1 MNKKQPNRY
10 LLTRNFS
17 IYLLHYGEAMRRVF
31 KEYGVIVV
39 FSVTLIGSLLHIYL
53 FPKGLLA
60 IIFNSISSDSVA
72 FAALILFSFLIS
84 LLYAQ
89 YTLHKNMTSFR
100 RSSSRKFNKIP
111 EKRRFIDRRSEFDRR
126 KIKVPWSGKDR
137 RTGIERRVALGY
149 A

>member
-1 MNKKQPNRY
+1 
-10 LLTRNFS
+10 
-17 IYLLHYGEAMRRVF
+17 MRREF
-31 KEYGVIVV
+31 KGLGIIVV
-39 FSVTLIGSLLHIYL
+39 FLVTLIGSLLYIYL

-60 IIFNSISSDSVA
+60 IVYNSISSDSVA
-72 FAALILFSFLIS
+72 FAALTIFSFLIS

-89 YTLHKNMTSFR
+89 YTFNKNMTSFR
-100 RSSSRKFNKIP
+100 RSSSRKFNKIS
-111 EKRRFIDRRSEFDRR
+111 KRRGFIDRR